1 MQNQIRRTGSSEP
14 SHYLLLRVYKDLVDN
29 TAAHPVEEKR
39 WEVVLARMFST
50 SISPAANDV
59 FARLASRQCHSRLP
73 ADPRA
78 MKKRVLI
85 ISTSAGTGHVAA
97 GTALQKAFQ
106 ADPRVE
112 EVRHEDALDF
122 TNKLFRDFYSKL
134 YETLIHTAPAF
145 LGWFYKNS
153 DEPWKNDAVR
163 LRLDR
168 LNTGPL
174 ITFIHDFEP
183 DIIVCTHFMPAGII
197 SHLIRNRKLDT
208 HLSIVVTDFAFH
220 AMWLSRAFH
229 RYFVA
234 LDETKAHLE
243 ALGLPEK
250 RITVSGIPIDPSFGE
265 NIDRAAVRRRYKLDP
280 ERTTLLVSAGALGV
294 GPAEDV
300 VTRLKQ
306 LEHEAQAIVICG
318 KSDQLRKKIE
328 RMTRRDPNYRIIGFT
343 DRMAEL
349 MKISDVF
356 IGKPGGLT
364 TSEALACGLPMVIV
378 SPIPGQE
385 ERNSDFLLETGAAI
399 KCNDL
404 VLLTYKVDGLLDD
417 NRRFRS
423 MRSAA
428 KSLGRPHAARVV
440 ADTLLGDET
449 EPMRL
454 TARKQEEIAQVAAG
468 GAVASG

>member
-1 MQNQIRRTGSSEP
+1 
-14 SHYLLLRVYKDLVDN
+14 
-29 TAAHPVEEKR
+29 
-39 WEVVLARMFST
+39 
-50 SISPAANDV
+50 
-59 FARLASRQCHSRLP
+59 
-73 ADPRA
+73 

-97 GTALQKAFQ
+97 GSALEKAFR
-106 ADPRVE
+106 ADSRVG

-134 YETLIHTAPAF
+134 YQTLIHAAPAV

-153 DEPWKNDAVR
+153 DEPWKTDAVR

-174 ITFIHDFEP
+174 IQFIRDYNP
-183 DIIVCTHFMPAGII
+183 DITVCTHFMPAGII
-197 SHLIRNRKLDT
+197 SHLIRNQKLDA

-234 LDETKAHLE
+234 LEETKAHLE
-243 ALGLPEK
+243 ALGLPEEH
-250 RITVSGIPIDPSFGE
+250 ITVSGIPIDPSFGKAL
-265 NIDRAAVRRRYKLDP
+265 DLAAVRRRYNLDP
-280 ERTTLLVSAGALGV
+280 DRKTLLVSGGALGV
-294 GPAEDV
+294 GPTEEV
-300 VTRLKQ
+300 VTRLGQVEEKVQ
-306 LEHEAQAIVICG
+306 TIVVCG
-318 KSDQLRKKIE
+318 RSGELRSKVQ
-328 RMTRRDPNYRIIGFT
+328 RLVRRKPNFKVIGFT

-349 MKISDVF
+349 MQVADVF

-364 TSEALACGLPMVIV
+364 TSEALACALPMVIV

-385 ERNSDFLLETGAAI
+385 ERNSDFLLETGVAI

-404 VLLTYKVDGLLDD
+404 VLLPYKLNGLLRD
-417 NRRFRS
+417 RQRLRS

-428 KSLGRPHAARVV
+428 KSLSRPDAAKTVV
-440 ADTLLGDET
+440 STLLHDQGA
-449 EPMRL
+449 PPVRL
-454 TARKQEEIAQVAAG
+454 NARKRQKIAEAAAG
-468 GAVASG
+468 VSQ